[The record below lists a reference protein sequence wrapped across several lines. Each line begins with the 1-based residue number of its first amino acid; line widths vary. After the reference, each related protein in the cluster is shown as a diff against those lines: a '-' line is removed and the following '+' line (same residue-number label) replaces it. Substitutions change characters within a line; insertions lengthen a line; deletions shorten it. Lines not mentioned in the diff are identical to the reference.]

1 MTELIPEA
9 TFTLDPRLQQ
19 DTLYIADFSLCK
31 VLLMND
37 ARYPWVILVP
47 KIADITEIFEL
58 GEAGQQQLM
67 IESNVV
73 ANKLKNAVQ
82 ADKMNVAALGNIVS
96 QLHIHHVARFIQD
109 ETWPAPV
116 WGKGE
121 AIAYT
126 QAESDAV
133 ITLLR
138 SEFSSLIQDG

>member
-1 MTELIPEA
+1 MAL
-9 TFTLDPRLQQ
+9 FTLDPRLQQ
-19 DTLYIADFSLCK
+19 DTLYIGEFSLSK

-47 KIADITEIFEL
+47 KITGLTEIFQL
-58 GEAGQQQLM
+58 DDAGQQQLM
-67 IESNVV
+67 IESNFV
-73 ANKLKNAVQ
+73 ASKLKGVVQ
-82 ADKMNVAALGNIVS
+82 ADKMNVAALGNVVS

-109 ETWPAPV
+109 DTWPAPV

-126 QAESDAV
+126 QTESDTV

-138 SEFSSLIQDG
+138 SEFTSLMQDG

>member
-1 MTELIPEA
+1 MAI
-9 TFTLDPRLQQ
+9 FTLDPRLQQ
-19 DTLYIADFSLCK
+19 DTLQIAEFALCK

-47 KIADITEIFEL
+47 KITGLTEVFQLDDAE
-58 GEAGQQQLM
+58 QQQLM
-67 IESNVV
+67 VESNFV
-73 ANKLKNAVQ
+73 ARQLKKAVQ
-82 ADKMNVAALGNIVS
+82 ADKMNVAALGNVVS

-133 ITLLR
+133 IALLR
-138 SEFSSLIQDG
+138 TEFSRLIQHG

>member
-1 MTELIPEA
+1 MA
-9 TFTLDPRLQQ
+9 KFTLDPRLQQ
-19 DTLYIADFSLCK
+19 DTLQIAEFALCK

-47 KIADITEIFEL
+47 KVTGLTEIFQL
-58 GEAGQQQLM
+58 DEAGQQQLM
-67 IESNVV
+67 VESNFV
-73 ANKLKNAVQ
+73 AQKLKQVIQ
-82 ADKMNVAALGNIVS
+82 ADKMNVAALGNVVS

-116 WGKGE
+116 WGKGD

-126 QAESDAV
+126 QTESDAV
-133 ITLLR
+133 IELLK

>member
-1 MTELIPEA
+1 MAL
-9 TFTLDPRLQQ
+9 FTLDPRLQQ
-19 DTLYIADFSLCK
+19 DTLYIAEFSLCK

-47 KIADITEIFEL
+47 KVTGLTEIFQL
-58 GEAGQQQLM
+58 DEAGQQQLM
-67 IESNVV
+67 VESNFV
-73 ANKLKNAVQ
+73 AQKLKQVIQ
-82 ADKMNVAALGNIVS
+82 ADKMNVAALGNVVS

-109 ETWPAPV
+109 DTWPAPV
-116 WGKGE
+116 WGKGN

-133 ITLLR
+133 IALLK

>member
-1 MTELIPEA
+1 MAL
-9 TFTLDPRLQQ
+9 FTLDPRLQQ
-19 DTLYIADFSLCK
+19 DTLYIAEFSLCK

-47 KIADITEIFEL
+47 KITGLTEIFQL
-58 GEAGQQQLM
+58 DDAGQQQLM
-67 IESNVV
+67 VESNFV
-73 ANKLKNAVQ
+73 AQKLKQVIQ
-82 ADKMNVAALGNIVS
+82 ADKMNVAALGNVVS

-109 ETWPAPV
+109 DTWPAPV

-133 ITLLR
+133 IALLK

>member
-1 MTELIPEA
+1 MAL
-9 TFTLDPRLQQ
+9 FTLDPRLQQ
-19 DTLYIADFSLCK
+19 DTLYIAEFSLCK

-47 KIADITEIFEL
+47 KVTGLTEIFQL
-58 GEAGQQQLM
+58 DEAGQQQLM
-67 IESNVV
+67 VESNFV
-73 ANKLKNAVQ
+73 AQKLKQVIQ
-82 ADKMNVAALGNIVS
+82 ADKMNVAALGNVVS

-109 ETWPAPV
+109 DTWPAPV
-116 WGKGE
+116 WGKGD

-133 ITLLR
+133 ISLLK

>member
-1 MTELIPEA
+1 MAL
-9 TFTLDPRLQQ
+9 FTLDPRLQQ
-19 DTLYIADFSLCK
+19 DTLYIAEFSLCK

-47 KIADITEIFEL
+47 KITGLTEIFQL
-58 GEAGQQQLM
+58 DDAAQQQLM
-67 IESNVV
+67 VESNFV
-73 ANKLKNAVQ
+73 AKKLKQVIQ
-82 ADKMNVAALGNIVS
+82 ADKMNVAALGNVVS

-109 ETWPAPV
+109 DTWPAPV

-133 ITLLR
+133 IALLK
-138 SEFSSLIQDG
+138 SEFSSLMQDG